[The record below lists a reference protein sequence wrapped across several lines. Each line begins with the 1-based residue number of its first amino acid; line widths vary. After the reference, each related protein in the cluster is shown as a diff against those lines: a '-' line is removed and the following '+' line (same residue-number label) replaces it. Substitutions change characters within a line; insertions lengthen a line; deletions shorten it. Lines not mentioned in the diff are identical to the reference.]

1 MKNKILTINL
11 PVMLSAMLI
20 IFGYCIIENKMG
32 NYITQLYLALG
43 FGAILYFTYIFTF
56 KETRTNPFL
65 FVILFSTML
74 LATEIGK
81 EIRIQ
86 QKNHIIYQDI
96 RKFDELYFDGKKVI
110 EINSEKIGATWFLG
124 IDKTVFVLFDGTKI
138 ECIKDKCKNVKE

>member
-11 PVMLSAMLI
+11 PVVLSVMFI
-20 IFGYCIIENKMG
+20 IFGYYTIENEMGSCII
-32 NYITQLYLALG
+32 QLYLALG
-43 FGAILYFTYIFTF
+43 FGVILYFTYIFTF

-65 FVILFSTML
+65 FLILFSTML

-124 IDKTVFVLFDGTKI
+124 IDETTFVLLDGTKI
-138 ECIKDKCKNVKE
+138 ECIKDKCKTLKE